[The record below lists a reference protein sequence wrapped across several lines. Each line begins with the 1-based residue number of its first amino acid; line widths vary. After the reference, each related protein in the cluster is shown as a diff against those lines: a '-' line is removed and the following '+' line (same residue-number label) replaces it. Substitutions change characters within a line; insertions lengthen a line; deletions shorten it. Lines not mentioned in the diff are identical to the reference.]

1 MKKVAILL
9 ATYNGEVFLEEQLH
23 SLLRQ
28 TYQPYVVVVSDDN
41 STDGTWDI
49 LERWSSL
56 YPSLFELHLNSSGRH
71 GHAANFSNLCELGK
85 TSECDYFLF
94 CDQDDVWLDNKI
106 KTQLSA
112 CLAEE
117 KKYGSSEPILVH
129 SDLKVVDSSLNEIA
143 ASFFNFQGLPG
154 AQTHDFPKFLIQ
166 NNVTGCATLINRALL
181 EVGSPLPKEVVVHDW
196 WFALVAKLLGRLV
209 FIDQSLIAYR
219 QHSENAIG
227 AKVIKEGISFDM
239 LKKLWGLKKHIV
251 KSANQASRL
260 LELTG
265 VGANKNVHPNNKVLL
280 QFAAL
285 AEQSALTRWK
295 LSSHFVNN
303 LNSPIERLVFALL
316 FLSIRK
322 SSLINK

>member
-1 MKKVAILL
+1 MEVINVLL
-9 ATYNGEVFLEEQLH
+9 ATYNGEKYIDEQIE
-23 SLLRQ
+23 SLMQQ
-28 TYQPYVVVVSDDN
+28 TRAPDKIIISDDGSSD
-41 STDGTWDI
+41 STCYK
-49 LERWSSL
+49 LEQWSKKF
-56 YPSLFELHLNSSGRH
+56 PHLIEIQQNRSFSN
-71 GHAANFSNLCELGK
+71 GHTGNFSYLCELAKKSNG
-85 TSECDYFLF
+85 DYFLF
-94 CDQDDVWLDNKI
+94 CDQDDVWDVNKI
-106 KTQLSA
+106 KIQLSA

-117 KKYGSSEPILVH
+117 KKYGSSEPVLVH
-129 SDLKVVDSSLNEIA
+129 SDLKVVDSSLNEMA

-181 EVGSPLPKEVVVHDW
+181 EASSPLPKEVVVHDW

-209 FIDQSLIAYR
+209 FIDESLIAYR

-227 AKVIKEGISFDM
+227 AKVIKEGISLDM

-265 VGANKNVHPNNKVLL
+265 ANKNVHPNNKVVL

-285 AEQSALTRWK
+285 AEQSAFTRWK

-303 LNSPIERLVFALL
+303 PNSPIERLVFALL